1 MTPNPDTRLNAAD
14 FTILLGEL
22 DRAERRVQELE
33 EALTAERRAAN
44 VFRREASALR
54 QGPPTDEEVERA
66 AKAVRNRHKG
76 FPDAWDEYTAE
87 VVRRTYLADARLALE
102 AAREPD
108 GKT

>member
-33 EALTAERRAAN
+33 GALKRIADSPPQ
-44 VFRREASALR
+44 RE
-54 QGPPTDEEVERA
+54 GWPPLHWARDIA
-66 AKAVRNRHKG
+66 
-76 FPDAWDEYTAE
+76 
-87 VVRRTYLADARLALE
+87 RTALE
-102 AAREPD
+102 AARKPD